1 MSTYCTA
8 RERLYRNQY
17 SIAPSWAQH
26 VAGFWSVRCRRPQA
40 GTL

>member
-26 VAGFWSVRCRRPQA
+26 VAGFCPFDVVDHKREH
-40 GTL
+40 